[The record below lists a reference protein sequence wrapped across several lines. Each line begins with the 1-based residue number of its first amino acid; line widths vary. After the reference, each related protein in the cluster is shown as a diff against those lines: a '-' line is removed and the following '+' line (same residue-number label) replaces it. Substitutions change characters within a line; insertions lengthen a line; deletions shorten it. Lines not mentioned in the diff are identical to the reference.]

1 MIAIEI
7 GTVALGT
14 GKVTLTGHV
23 EDVNVDSASPAIVIG
38 DLLYLSGSEAG
49 TVTSTETSPLSQVV
63 GRALT
68 DDAASKVD
76 ILFFPRAVLESGT
89 TAKITETITAPGDWT
104 LDSTSSEYY
113 YDIDITDLDITGQDV
128 IVSCRDTADDM
139 VITPQDIDLSVADTV
154 RIWMPANTVTLVV
167 SVVG

>member
-89 TAKITETITAPGDWT
+89 TAKITDTLSGVDWV
-104 LDSTSSEYY
+104 LDSGSYRGDV
-113 YDIDITDLDITGQDV
+113 DISGLNITGQDV
-128 IVSCRDTADDM
+128 TVSCRDTADDM